1 MADFETTNNFG
12 TQMVNR
18 GVVILPPVE
27 DAIRLKERAEEIKR
41 EAKERAAR
49 QAAHQNAEYTEF
61 EEVKDNNA
69 AAQQTQDKPSV
80 PDAMTLVRTNL
91 IILMQVKGR
100 YVRFEKLYEFIRD
113 FFACRKP
120 AKYDWYALFHF
131 LYEKGYVTSTNK
143 TKFSQH
149 MCQPEWFGYLDKDNL
164 PTADAIGDYNY
175 LSGKNYL
182 QWNNIEKPTSSK
194 AGSTGIQ
201 SLLNHYINLDVNYN
215 EDDILEPKRQ

>member
-1 MADFETTNNFG
+1 MADFETTNNYG

-18 GVVILPPVE
+18 GIVILPSAE
-27 DAIRLKERAEEIKR
+27 DAIKLKERAEEIKR
-41 EAKERAAR
+41 AAKERAAR
-49 QAAHQNAEYTEF
+49 QAAHQNAEYTEY
-61 EEVKDNNA
+61 EEIKANA
-69 AAQQTQDKPSV
+69 QSPQQSKAEQTT

-91 IILMQVKGR
+91 VLLMQVNGR
-100 YVRFEKLYEFIRD
+100 YVRFDKLYEFIRD
-113 FFACRKP
+113 YFACRKP

-175 LSGKNYL
+175 LAGKNYQ
-182 QWNNIEKPTSSK
+182 QWNNTVKPTNSK

-215 EDDILEPKRQ
+215 EDDILEPKKQ